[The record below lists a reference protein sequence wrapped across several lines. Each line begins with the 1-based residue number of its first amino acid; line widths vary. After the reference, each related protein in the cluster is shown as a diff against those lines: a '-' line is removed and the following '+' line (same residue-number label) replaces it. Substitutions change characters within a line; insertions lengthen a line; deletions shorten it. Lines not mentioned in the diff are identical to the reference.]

1 MLRIRRPRM
10 LTLLELQRDMRAA
23 LIGRDVGPIAKS
35 LVDGLGPDCLDIYRN
50 TILSGLTKVLRLA
63 FPAVERLVG
72 SEFFESAADA
82 FIAGH
87 LPRAAYLNQYG
98 DEFPYFLSHYAPA
111 ATLSY
116 LADVASLE
124 WAINCALHAPD
135 EAPLE
140 LSQLAALTP
149 DDQCRVSFRAHPS
162 VGLVRSDFPV
172 DDIWRAVLSGDNR
185 AMAALD
191 LAAGPVFL
199 LVERGEAGL
208 EITRMEKS
216 AWGFLG
222 ALCRG
227 EPLLR
232 AVNAAP
238 GLDTVNVLADQ
249 FARGRF
255 VAFAVDMHEAAASEA
270 M

>member
-1 MLRIRRPRM
+1 M

-23 LIGRDVGPIAKS
+23 LIGRDVGPIMGS
-35 LVDGLGPDCLDIYRN
+35 LIDGMGPERLDIYRN
-50 TILSGLTKVLRLA
+50 TILSGLMKALRLA

-87 LPRAAYLNQYG
+87 LPREAYLNQYG
-98 DEFPYFLSHYAPA
+98 DEFPYFLSHYAPK

-140 LSQLAALTP
+140 LSQLAGLAP
-149 DDQCRVSFRAHPS
+149 EEQCRVSFRAHPS

-172 DDIWRAVLSGDNR
+172 DDIWRAVLSGDDR

-199 LVERGEAGL
+199 LVERGETGL
-208 EITRMEKS
+208 EVTHMQKS
-216 AWGFLG
+216 AWEFVG

-227 EPLLR
+227 EPLFS
-232 AVNAAP
+232 AINAAP
-238 GLDTVNVLADQ
+238 RLDAPNLLAEQ
-249 FARGRF
+249 LAHGRF
-255 VAFAVDMHEAAASEA
+255 VAFTLDPYQVTASTKAFSGERPT
-270 M
+270 

>member
-1 MLRIRRPRM
+1 M
-10 LTLLELQRDMRAA
+10 LTLLELQRDMRAG
-23 LIGRDVGPIAKS
+23 LIERDVGPIAKS
-35 LVDGLGPDCLDIYRN
+35 LVDGLGPDRLDIYRN

-72 SEFFESAADA
+72 GEFFESAADA
-82 FIAGH
+82 FIAEH

-98 DEFPYFLSHYAPA
+98 DEFPYFLSHYPRA

-124 WAINCALHAPD
+124 WAVSCALHAPD

-140 LSQLAALTP
+140 LSQLAGLAP
-149 DDQCRVSFRAHPS
+149 EEQCRVSFRAHPS

-199 LVERGEAGL
+199 LVERGETGL
-208 EITRMEKS
+208 EVTRMQKS
-216 AWGFLG
+216 AWEFVG

-227 EPLLR
+227 EPLFS
-232 AVNAAP
+232 AINAAP
-238 GLDTVNVLADQ
+238 SLDAPNLLAEQ
-249 FARGRF
+249 LARGRF
-255 VAFAVDMHEAAASEA
+255 VTFALDPYQVAASTKALSGERA
-270 M
+270 T

>member
-1 MLRIRRPRM
+1 MP
-10 LTLLELQRDMRAA
+10 TLLELQRTMRTG
-23 LIGRDVGPIAKS
+23 LIEREVEAITLSFADGGG
-35 LVDGLGPDCLDIYRN
+35 VDRLDIYRN
-50 TILSGLTKVLRLA
+50 TILFALTRALRLA
-63 FPAVERLVG
+63 YPAVERLVG
-72 SEFFESAADA
+72 AEFFAAA
-82 FIAGH
+82 AERFIAEH
-87 LPRAAYLNQYG
+87 LPHAAYLDQYG
-98 DEFPYFLSHYAPA
+98 DEFPDFMSRFPPA
-111 ATLSY
+111 ASLSY
-116 LADVASLE
+116 LADVARLE

-135 EAPLE
+135 ERPLE
-140 LSQLAALTP
+140 FSQLAGLASEK
-149 DDQCRVSFRAHPS
+149 QCRVSFRTHPS
-162 VGLVRSDFPV
+162 VGLVRSDFPI
-172 DDIWRAVLSGDNR
+172 DDIWRAVLSGDDG

-270 M
+270 I

>member
-1 MLRIRRPRM
+1 M
-10 LTLLELQRDMRAA
+10 LTLLELQRDMRAG
-23 LIGRDVGPIAKS
+23 LIERDVGPIAKS
-35 LVDGLGPDCLDIYRN
+35 LVDGLGPDRLDIYRN

-98 DEFPYFLSHYAPA
+98 DEFPFFLSHFPPA

-124 WAINCALHAPD
+124 WAVNCALHAPD

-149 DDQCRVSFRAHPS
+149 DDQCRVSFCAHPS

-172 DDIWRAVLSGDNR
+172 DDIWRAVLSGDDW

-199 LVERGEAGL
+199 LVERGETGL
-208 EITRMEKS
+208 EVTHMQKS
-216 AWGFLG
+216 AWEFVG

-227 EPLLR
+227 EPLFS
-232 AVNAAP
+232 AINAAP
-238 GLDTVNVLADQ
+238 RLDAPNLLAEQ
-249 FARGRF
+249 LAHGRF
-255 VAFAVDMHEAAASEA
+255 VAFTLDPYQVTASTKAFSGERPT
-270 M
+270 